1 MLIYNIDFRF
11 ILNIQKKLLKK
22 AVLSCLNNAEQY
34 LMNEKQRFQE
44 ILNEV
49 RSDLKFLKTNLFAE
63 LLELIVQRETKLMKT
78 SEIGFMVH
86 SQTSSLR

>member
-1 MLIYNIDFRF
+1 
-11 ILNIQKKLLKK
+11 
-22 AVLSCLNNAEQY
+22 
-34 LMNEKQRFQE
+34 MNEKQRFQE
-44 ILNEV
+44 LLNEV